1 MYQIHIKNEFLHN
14 IYYNNHY
21 ASSVREGS
29 LWFKI
34 TYSSA
39 FRETGRRFFYI
50 QTMKILKFGGTSV
63 GSVEALKALMAVI
76 KTNLDQKEQI
86 VVVVSAMGGVTNQL
100 LKMAENA
107 VDGGDFTADLSE
119 MEKKHFV
126 VVKELVPLQQQ
137 NQVLTKLKLYF
148 QELEDIL
155 QGISS
160 LQELSAKTK
169 DAVLSFGEKSS
180 AFMISRILRA
190 VYEKTEFLDAS
201 LVIKTDSSY
210 GNAKVDFEQTNFLL
224 NDYFEHH
231 QDDLVVVTGFI
242 SSNNEQKITTLG
254 RGGSDYTAAILGA
267 ALNVSQIEIWT
278 DVNGMMTADPRRVK
292 KAFSMEELSYTEAM
306 ELSFF
311 GAKVIYP
318 PTMIPAFLKKIPIVI
333 KNTFEPD
340 FEGTYIKHDLKPTQ
354 TIIRGISSV
363 DHVSIINIEGSGMVG
378 KAGFSGRLFS
388 LLSREQVNVILITQS
403 SSEHSI
409 TFAVNPDDALKAKAL
424 IELEFEL
431 ELQVGKLEPVKI
443 ETDLSILAIVGE
455 NMKKTPGISG
465 KLFNALGRNGVN
477 VVAIAQGSSE
487 YNISVIIYNQDL
499 SKALNAVHD
508 AFFAELQKTLNVFI
522 VGVGNIGT
530 ELLHQ
535 INGHQEFLAKNNLIN
550 IKILGLINT
559 KNMLIDTDGIDLSD
573 WKTALDSSSAKA
585 NLEEFVA
592 QMKALNLPNCV
603 FIDNT
608 ASPYPSKFYKE
619 AFEANISVVTCNKIA
634 NSGAYAQFADLKNT
648 AQKHGVDF
656 YYETNVG
663 AGLPIIKTL
672 SDLIVSGDKIA
683 KIEAILSGTISF
695 IFNNFKGELNFHDVV
710 KQAQEKGY
718 TEPDP
723 RDDLGGID
731 FMRKMLILARNAGFE
746 VEASD
751 VKLGAILPQNCAE
764 APSVD
769 AFYQELKNA
778 NDYFEKMKNDAA
790 QSGKV
795 LRYIGKLENGKVEI
809 SLQSVGA
816 DHPFYALSGSD
827 NIIAF
832 TTDRYNETQMVVK
845 GPGAGAAVTA
855 AGVFSDLV
863 KVGAK

>member
-1 MYQIHIKNEFLHN
+1 
-14 IYYNNHY
+14 
-21 ASSVREGS
+21 
-29 LWFKI
+29 
-34 TYSSA
+34 
-39 FRETGRRFFYI
+39 
-50 QTMKILKFGGTSV
+50 MKILKFGGTSV
-63 GSVEALKALMAVI
+63 GSVEALKALKGVVKA
-76 KTNLDQKEQI
+76 NLDRKEQMA
-86 VVVVSAMGGVTNQL
+86 VVVSAMGGVTNQL
-100 LKMAENA
+100 LKMAKDA
-107 VDGGDFTADLSE
+107 VEGKDFNTPLADL
-119 MEKKHFV
+119 EKRHFA

-137 NQVLTKLKLYF
+137 NQVITRLKLYF

-155 QGISS
+155 QGITA
-160 LQELSAKTK
+160 LQELSPKTK
-169 DAVLSFGEKSS
+169 DMVLSFGEKSS
-180 AFMISRILRA
+180 AFMISRILRTVA
-190 VYEKTEFLDAS
+190 DKAEFLDAS
-201 LVIKTDSSY
+201 EIIKTDSTY
-210 GNAKVDFEQTNFLL
+210 GNAKVDFAQTNILVK
-224 NDYFEHH
+224 DYFSHH
-231 QDDLVVVTGFI
+231 ENDLVVVTGFI
-242 SSNNEQKITTLG
+242 ASNNEHKITTLG

-267 ALNVSQIEIWT
+267 ALDVNQIEIWT

-318 PTMIPAFLKKIPIVI
+318 PTMTPAFLKKIPIVI

-340 FEGTYIKHDLKPTQ
+340 FAGTFIRHDLKPSNT
-354 TIIRGISSV
+354 TIRGISSV
-363 DHVSIINIEGSGMVG
+363 DHISIINMEGSGMVG

-409 TFAVNPDDALKAKAL
+409 TFAINPDEALKAKTL
-424 IELEFEL
+424 IEQEFEL
-431 ELQVGKLEPVKI
+431 ELLAGKLEPVRI
-443 ETDLSILAIVGE
+443 EANLSILAIVGE

-465 KLFNALGRNGVN
+465 KLFHALGRNGVN

-487 YNISVIIYNQDL
+487 YNISVIIYNEDL

-508 AFFAELQKTLNVFI
+508 AFFAELQKTLNVFV

-530 ELLHQ
+530 ELLSQ
-535 INGHQEFLAKNNLIN
+535 INGHAAYLAKNNLIN

-559 KNMLIDTDGIDLSD
+559 KKMLIDTDGIDLAN
-573 WKTALDSSSAKA
+573 WKEALAASEKSADLPA
-585 NLEEFVA
+585 FV
-592 QMKALNLPNCV
+592 QEMKKLNLPNCV

-634 NSGAYAQFADLKNT
+634 NSAEYAQFADLKSK

-672 SDLIVSGDKIA
+672 SDLMVSGDKIS

-695 IFNNFKGELNFHDVV
+695 IFNNFKGEANFHDVV
-710 KQAQEKGY
+710 KMAQEKGY

-746 VEASD
+746 IEASD
-751 VKLGAILPQNCAE
+751 VKLGNIIPENCSK
-764 APSVD
+764 APSVAD
-769 AFYQELKNA
+769 FYQELKNS
-778 NDYFEKMKNDAA
+778 NDYFEQVKKDAEA
-790 QSGKV
+790 AGKV
-795 LRYIGKLENGKVEI
+795 LRYIGKLENGQVEI
-809 SLQSVGA
+809 SLQAVGA

-863 KVGAK
+863 KVGASKA

>member
-1 MYQIHIKNEFLHN
+1 
-14 IYYNNHY
+14 
-21 ASSVREGS
+21 
-29 LWFKI
+29 
-34 TYSSA
+34 
-39 FRETGRRFFYI
+39 
-50 QTMKILKFGGTSV
+50 MKILKFGGTSV
-63 GSVEALKALMAVI
+63 GSAEALKALKLVVKQNLQEQEQMVI
-76 KTNLDQKEQI
+76 
-86 VVVVSAMGGVTNQL
+86 VVSAMGGVTNQL

-107 VDGGDFTADLSE
+107 VLGEDFSDDLASL
-119 MEKKHFV
+119 EKKHFLI
-126 VVKELVPLQQQ
+126 VKELVAIQQQ
-137 NQVLTKLKLYF
+137 NQVITKLKLYF
-148 QELEDIL
+148 QQLEDIL
-155 QGISS
+155 QGIAA

-169 DAVLSFGEKSS
+169 DMVLSFGERCS
-180 AFMISRILRA
+180 ALMISRILRSIN
-190 VYEKTEFLDAS
+190 EKTEYLDAS
-201 LVIKTDSSY
+201 EIIKTDSSF
-210 GNAKVDFEQTNFLL
+210 GNAKVNFEQSNILIQ
-224 NDYFEHH
+224 DYFNY
-231 QDDLVVVTGFI
+231 QKDLTVVTGFI
-242 SSNNEQKITTLG
+242 ASNQNHQVTTLG

-267 ALNVSQIEIWT
+267 ALNAKQIEIWT

-292 KAFSMEELSYTEAM
+292 KAFSMEQLSYTEAM

-340 FEGTYIKHDLKPTQ
+340 FVGTYIQHDLKPSST
-354 TIIRGISSV
+354 TIRGISSV
-363 DHVSIINIEGSGMVG
+363 DHISILNIEGSGMVG

-409 TFAVNPDDALKAKAL
+409 TFAVNPDDAIKAQHL
-424 IELEFEL
+424 IEQEFEL
-431 ELQVGKLEPVKI
+431 ELLAGKLEPVRV
-443 ETDLSILAIVGE
+443 ENNLSILAIVGE

-465 KLFNALGRNGVN
+465 KLFYALGRNGVN

-487 YNISVIIYNQDL
+487 YNISVIIHHDDL

-508 AFFAELQKTLNVFI
+508 AFFSELQKTLNVFM

-530 ELLHQ
+530 ELLNQ
-535 INGHQEFLAKNNLIN
+535 IKGHAAFLAKNNLIN

-559 KNMLIDTDGIDLSD
+559 KKMLINPDGISLSNWKEELSSSEIAADLS
-573 WKTALDSSSAKA
+573 S
-585 NLEEFVA
+585 FVSD
-592 QMKALNLPNCV
+592 MKELNLPNCV

-608 ASPYPSKFYKE
+608 ASVYPSQFYKE

-634 NSGAYAQFADLKNT
+634 NSGDYVAFADLRDT

-672 SDLIVSGDKIA
+672 NDLMVSGDKIS

-695 IFNNFKGELNFHDVV
+695 IFNNFKGDANFHDVV
-710 KQAQEKGY
+710 KTAQEKGY

-731 FMRKMLILARNAGFE
+731 FMRKMLILGRNAGLAI
-746 VEASD
+746 EAKD
-751 VKLGAILPQNCAE
+751 VKLGAILPENCAK
-764 APSVD
+764 APSVED
-769 AFYQELKNA
+769 FYNELKNS
-778 NDYFEKMKNDAA
+778 NDYFEKLKAEA
-790 QSGKV
+790 EGAGKV
-795 LRYIGKLENGKVEI
+795 LRYIGKLENGQVEI

-863 KVGAK
+863 KVGMSKA

>member
-1 MYQIHIKNEFLHN
+1 MQ
-14 IYYNNHY
+14 
-21 ASSVREGS
+21 
-29 LWFKI
+29 
-34 TYSSA
+34 
-39 FRETGRRFFYI
+39 FY
-50 QTMKILKFGGTSV
+50 MKVLKFGGTSV
-63 GSVEALKALMAVI
+63 GSVEALKALSGVV
-76 KTNLDQKEQI
+76 KSNLDKGEKL
-86 VVVVSAMGGVTNQL
+86 VVVVSAMGGVTNLL
-100 LKMAENA
+100 LKMAEDA
-107 VDGGDFTADLSE
+107 VEGKDFSSALADL
-119 MEKKHFV
+119 EKRHFA
-126 VVKELVPLQQQ
+126 VVKELVTLQQQ

-148 QELEDIL
+148 QELDDVF
-155 QGISS
+155 QGIAA
-160 LQELSAKTK
+160 LQELSTKTK
-169 DAVLSFGEKSS
+169 DLVLSFGEKCS
-180 AFMISRILRA
+180 ALMISRILRSVDEQA
-190 VYEKTEFLDAS
+190 DFLDAS
-201 LVIKTDSSY
+201 EVIKTDSSY
-210 GNAKVDFEQTNFLL
+210 GNARVDFDQTNLL
-224 NDYFEHH
+224 LKNYFSGKSN
-231 QDDLVVVTGFI
+231 LVVITGFI
-242 SSNNEQKITTLG
+242 ASNNENKITTLG
-254 RGGSDYTAAILGA
+254 RGGSDYTAAIIGA
-267 ALNVSQIEIWT
+267 ALDVQQIEIWT

-318 PTMIPAFLKKIPIVI
+318 PTMTPAFLKKIPIVI

-340 FEGTYIKHDLKPTQ
+340 FSGTFIKHDLKPSN

-363 DHVSIINIEGSGMVG
+363 DHISIINVEGSGMVG

-388 LLSREQVNVILITQS
+388 LLAREQVNVILITQS

-409 TFAVNPDDALKAKAL
+409 TFAVNPDDAIKAKAL
-424 IELEFEL
+424 IEHEFEL
-431 ELQVGKLEPVKI
+431 ELMAGKLEPIRI
-443 ETDLSILAIVGE
+443 ENNLSILAIVGE

-465 KLFNALGRNGVN
+465 KLFHALGRNGVN

-487 YNISVIIYNQDL
+487 YNISVIIGHHDL

-508 AFFAELQKTLNVFI
+508 AFFAELQKTLNVFV

-530 ELLHQ
+530 ELLSQ
-535 INGHQEFLAKNNLIN
+535 INAHREFLAKHNLIN
-550 IKILGLINT
+550 IHVLGLINT
-559 KNMLIDTDGIDLSD
+559 KKMLINPDGIDLNS
-573 WKTALDSSSAKA
+573 WKSALEKEGQQAD
-585 NLEEFVA
+585 LGQFVD

-608 ASPYPSKFYKE
+608 ASPYPSKFYKQ

-634 NSGAYAQFADLKNT
+634 NSGSFHYFAELRDT

-672 SDLIVSGDKIA
+672 NDLMLSGDKIA

-695 IFNNFKGELNFHDVV
+695 IFNNFKGDANFHDVV
-710 KQAQEKGY
+710 KMAQEKGY

-746 VEASD
+746 IEAEQ
-751 VKLGAILPQNCAE
+751 VNLGAILPESCAK
-764 APSVD
+764 APDVL

-778 NDYFEKMKNDAA
+778 NAYFETLKKDAEA
-790 QSGKV
+790 AGKV

-809 SLQSVGA
+809 SLQSVGS

-855 AGVFSDLV
+855 AGVFADLV
-863 KVGAK
+863 KTGAK